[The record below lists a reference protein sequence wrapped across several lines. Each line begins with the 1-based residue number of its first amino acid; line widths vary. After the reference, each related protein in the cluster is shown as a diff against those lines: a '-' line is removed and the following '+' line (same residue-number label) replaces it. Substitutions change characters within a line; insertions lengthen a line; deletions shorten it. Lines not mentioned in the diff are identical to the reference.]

1 MIDPQGFLLSYQR
14 FLLLLTLLFCVLV
27 ATKWLL
33 GKGYCLPC
41 ARSLG
46 GGGRGWTQGEKL
58 DGKVS
63 FKQSFSR
70 TRSLIPQSKDW
81 IGHPYDQSTDPRVYD
96 VV

>member
-1 MIDPQGFLLSYQR
+1 MCSSLPNGCLEKATVS
-14 FLLLLTLLFCVLV
+14 LV
-27 ATKWLL
+27 HDRW
-33 GKGYCLPC
+33 GVE
-41 ARSLG
+41 G
-46 GGGRGWTQGEKL
+46 GGWTQGEKL

>member
-1 MIDPQGFLLSYQR
+1 MCSSLPNGCLEKATVS
-14 FLLLLTLLFCVLV
+14 LV
-27 ATKWLL
+27 HDRW
-33 GKGYCLPC
+33 
-41 ARSLG
+41 G
-46 GGGRGWTQGEKL
+46 GGGWTQGEKL

-81 IGHPYDQSTDPRVYD
+81 IGHPYDQSADPRVYD

>member
-1 MIDPQGFLLSYQR
+1 MVAWKRLLSP
-14 FLLLLTLLFCVLV
+14 LCTIV
-27 ATKWLL
+27 
-33 GKGYCLPC
+33 
-41 ARSLG
+41 G
-46 GGGRGWTQGEKL
+46 GGGWTQGEKL

-81 IGHPYDQSTDPRVYD
+81 IGHHYDQSTDPRVYD

>member
-1 MIDPQGFLLSYQR
+1 MVAWKRLLSP
-14 FLLLLTLLFCVLV
+14 LCTIV
-27 ATKWLL
+27 
-33 GKGYCLPC
+33 
-41 ARSLG
+41 G
-46 GGGRGWTQGEKL
+46 GGGEGGWTQGEKL

>member
-1 MIDPQGFLLSYQR
+1 MVAWKRLLSP
-14 FLLLLTLLFCVLV
+14 LCTIV
-27 ATKWLL
+27 
-33 GKGYCLPC
+33 
-41 ARSLG
+41 G
-46 GGGRGWTQGEKL
+46 GGGGGGTQGEQL

>member
-1 MIDPQGFLLSYQR
+1 MVAWKRLLSP
-14 FLLLLTLLFCVLV
+14 LCTIV
-27 ATKWLL
+27 
-33 GKGYCLPC
+33 
-41 ARSLG
+41 G
-46 GGGRGWTQGEKL
+46 GGGGWTQGEKL

-81 IGHPYDQSTDPRVYD
+81 IGHHYDQSTDPRVYD

>member
-1 MIDPQGFLLSYQR
+1 MVAWKRLLSP
-14 FLLLLTLLFCVLV
+14 LCTIV
-27 ATKWLL
+27 
-33 GKGYCLPC
+33 
-41 ARSLG
+41 G
-46 GGGRGWTQGEKL
+46 GGGGGWTQGEKL

>member
-1 MIDPQGFLLSYQR
+1 MCSSLPNGCLEKAIVS
-14 FLLLLTLLFCVLV
+14 LV
-27 ATKWLL
+27 HDRW
-33 GKGYCLPC
+33 
-41 ARSLG
+41 G
-46 GGGRGWTQGEKL
+46 GGGGGTKGKKL

-81 IGHPYDQSTDPRVYD
+81 IGHHYDQSTDPRVYD

>member
-1 MIDPQGFLLSYQR
+1 MCSSLPNGCLEKATVS
-14 FLLLLTLLFCVLV
+14 LV
-27 ATKWLL
+27 HDRW
-33 GKGYCLPC
+33 
-41 ARSLG
+41 G
-46 GGGRGWTQGEKL
+46 GGEGGWTQGEKL

>member
-1 MIDPQGFLLSYQR
+1 MVAWKRLLSP
-14 FLLLLTLLFCVLV
+14 LCTIV
-27 ATKWLL
+27 
-33 GKGYCLPC
+33 GG
-41 ARSLG
+41 G

>member
-1 MIDPQGFLLSYQR
+1 MVAWKRLLSP
-14 FLLLLTLLFCVLV
+14 LCTIV
-27 ATKWLL
+27 
-33 GKGYCLPC
+33 
-41 ARSLG
+41 G
-46 GGGRGWTQGEKL
+46 GGGGGGWTQGEKL

-81 IGHPYDQSTDPRVYD
+81 IGHHYDQSTDPRVYD

>member
-1 MIDPQGFLLSYQR
+1 MVAWKRLLSP
-14 FLLLLTLLFCVLV
+14 LCTIV
-27 ATKWLL
+27 
-33 GKGYCLPC
+33 
-41 ARSLG
+41 G
-46 GGGRGWTQGEKL
+46 GGGGGGGGGEGEKRGGGGGGGGWTQGEKL

-81 IGHPYDQSTDPRVYD
+81 IGHPYDQSTDARVYD

>member
-14 FLLLLTLLFCVLV
+14 FLLLLTMLFCVLV

-46 GGGRGWTQGEKL
+46 GGGGGWTQGEKL

-81 IGHPYDQSTDPRVYD
+81 IGHPYDQSTDPRVYY